1 MDKFIKDK
9 KVLEIIRERLT
20 IREEE
25 KELYGEVFTPLE
37 LIIDMFSQL
46 PDDIWQNTELKWLDP
61 ASGIGNFLI
70 VVYYKLMDSLKP
82 KILDDKQRSK
92 HIIENML
99 YMVELNSTNFHVC
112 NKIFKMINPDAIP
125 NIVECDFLNE
135 FNPNKIFNID
145 KFNLIVGNPPFH
157 KKVGP
162 NKKQKIWHFFVIDS
176 INKYLNDSGYLV
188 FVHPNGWR
196 DIKGDYIKVLR
207 LIKSRELLSLTMRDY
222 KDGVLTFGGSA
233 TNYDYYCL
241 KNTLNDK
248 NLTLVND
255 IDHKSYILNLNN
267 YDFIPSGKF
276 EIFEKILGK
285 GCDKVELLYSSI
297 KYETRGKPK
306 SNYEVI
312 KISKPGFEYKIIN
325 TITKK
330 RGPQILYSNARDDVL
345 FVPKVVWSNGT
356 GTYPF
361 IDIKGEYGLTQ
372 FSYGIKD
379 VPDNLHKIK
388 MAMETDDFIQLMKYL
403 MGRADKYKYK
413 IIGTFKKDFYE
424 YFLEKDNKI

>member
-1 MDKFIKDK
+1 METFIKDV
-9 KVLEIIRERLT
+9 KVLNIIQQRLT

-37 LIIDMFSQL
+37 LIINMFSQL
-46 PDDIWQNTELKWLDP
+46 PDDIWLNTELKWLDP
-61 ASGIGNFLI
+61 SSGIGNFLI
-70 VVYYKLMDSLKP
+70 VVYYKLMETLKS
-82 KILDDKQRSK
+82 KIQNDKQRSK

-112 NKIFKMINPDAIP
+112 KKIFKMIDSDAIP

-135 FNPNKIFNID
+135 FNPKKIFNIH
-145 KFNLIVGNPPFH
+145 KFNIIVGNPPFH

-176 INKYLNDSGYLV
+176 INKYLNENGYLV

-196 DIKGDYIKVLR
+196 DIKGDYIKVFR
-207 LIKSRELLSLTMRDY
+207 LIKARELLSLTMRDY
-222 KDGVLTFGGSA
+222 KEGGLTFGGSA

-241 KNTLNDK
+241 KNTLNLK
-248 NLTLVND
+248 NTTHVND
-255 IDHKSYILNLNN
+255 IDHKSYLLNLNS

-276 EIFEKILGK
+276 EIFEKIAGK
-285 GCDKVELLYSSI
+285 KNDKVEILYSSI

-312 KISKPGFEYKIIN
+312 KEDNKAGFEYKIIN

-330 RGPQILYSNARDDVL
+330 RGPQILYSDEKDDVL
-345 FVPKVVWSNGT
+345 FVPKVIWSNGT
-356 GTYPF
+356 GTYPL
-361 IDIKGEYGLTQ
+361 IDSKGEYGLTQ
-372 FSYGIKD
+372 FSYAIKD
-379 VPDNLHKIK
+379 DPQNLHKIK
-388 MAMETDDFIQLMKYL
+388 AAMETPEFIELMKYL

-413 IIGTFKKDFYE
+413 IIGTFKKDFYN
-424 YFLEKDNKI
+424 YFLNKI

>member
-1 MDKFIKDK
+1 METFIKDV
-9 KVLEIIRERLT
+9 KVLNIIEQRLT

-25 KELYGEVFTPLE
+25 KELYGEVFTPPE
-37 LIIDMFSQL
+37 LIINMFSQL
-46 PDDIWQNTELKWLDP
+46 PDDIWLNTELKWLDP
-61 ASGIGNFLI
+61 ASGIGNFHV
-70 VVYYKLMDSLKP
+70 VVYYKLMDSLKS
-82 KILDDKQRSK
+82 KISDDKQRSK

-99 YMVELNSTNFHVC
+99 YMVELNSTNFQVC
-112 NKIFKMINPDAIP
+112 KKIFKMIDPDAIP
-125 NIVECDFLNE
+125 NIVNSDFLNE
-135 FNPNKIFNID
+135 FNPKKIFNIH
-145 KFNLIVGNPPFH
+145 KFNIIVGNPPFH

-176 INKYLNDSGYLV
+176 INKYLNENGYLV

-222 KDGVLTFGGSA
+222 KDGVITFGGSA

-241 KNTLNDK
+241 KNTVNNT
-248 NLTLVND
+248 NLTRVND
-255 IDHKSYILNLNN
+255 IDHKSYLLNLND

-276 EIFEKILGK
+276 EIFEKIAGK
-285 GCDKVELLYSSI
+285 KDDKVEILYSSI

-306 SNYEVI
+306 SNYEVL
-312 KISKPGFEYKIIN
+312 KDDSKPGFKYKIIN

-330 RGPQILYSNARDDVL
+330 KGPKILYSDEKDDVL
-345 FVPKVVWSNGT
+345 FVPKVIWSNGT

-372 FSYGIKD
+372 FSYAIKD
-379 VPDNLHKIK
+379 HPDNLHKIK
-388 MAMETDDFIQLMKYL
+388 MAMETPEFIELMKYL
-403 MGRADKYKYK
+403 MGRSDKYKYK
-413 IIGTFKKDFYE
+413 IIGTFKKDFYN
-424 YFLEKDNKI
+424 YFLD